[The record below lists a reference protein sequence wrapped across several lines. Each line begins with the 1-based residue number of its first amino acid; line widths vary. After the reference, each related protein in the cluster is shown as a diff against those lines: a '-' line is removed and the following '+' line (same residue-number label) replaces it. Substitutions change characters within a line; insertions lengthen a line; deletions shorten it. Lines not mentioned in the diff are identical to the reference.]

1 MSASEVRRKSQEL
14 QDKARRRLIAMYL
27 MGATNAGFLVILM
40 WFIPELRVAFG
51 YLVLTAAMLVFF
63 VQRRSRVR
71 PLSPD
76 ITVSQGLTFYRQLLE
91 RERDFRRHGARWFS
105 IGPGLNIV
113 VLTLVYMSSPLFHG
127 APAEIGFIAA
137 VLVTHVIVLTQVSKR
152 LTAEAS
158 RYQAE
163 LERV

>member
-1 MSASEVRRKSQEL
+1 MSASEVRRKSEEL
-14 QDKARRRLIAMYL
+14 QDNARRRLIAMYL
-27 MGATNAGFLVILM
+27 IGATNAGLLVILM
-40 WFIPELRVAFG
+40 WFIPELRFAFG
-51 YLVLTAAMLVFF
+51 YLALTAAMLVFF

-71 PLSPD
+71 PMSPD
-76 ITVSQGLTFYRQLLE
+76 LTVSQGLTFYRQLLE
-91 RERDFRRHGARWFS
+91 RERDFRRNGARWFS

-127 APAEIGFIAA
+127 APAEFGFIAA

-152 LTAEAS
+152 LNAEAS

-163 LERV
+163 LENV